1 MVVNRK
7 FWEGLPKDLRS
18 TLESAMADAT
28 TYANGLTLAED
39 RNAYD
44 KIKAAG
50 KAALIEEVKAA
61 VRLQRSVRGG
71 QARSRML
78 REETG
83 AGRLHGGIEHLSLA
97 GVVHLARAAR
107 KEPHRRDEEDVE
119 LLGRSL
125 RRVEQQAGASLT
137 QKRPAP
143 AGLIRGS

>member
-1 MVVNRK
+1 MAGAPSPDVAISKRNMHLGR
-7 FWEGLPKDLRS
+7 
-18 TLESAMADAT
+18 TLH
-28 TYANGLTLAED
+28 
-39 RNAYD
+39 
-44 KIKAAG
+44 G

-61 VRLQRSVRGG
+61 VRLQRSVRGA
-71 QARSRML
+71 QTRSRML

-125 RRVEQQAGASLT
+125 RRV
-137 QKRPAP
+137 
-143 AGLIRGS
+143 